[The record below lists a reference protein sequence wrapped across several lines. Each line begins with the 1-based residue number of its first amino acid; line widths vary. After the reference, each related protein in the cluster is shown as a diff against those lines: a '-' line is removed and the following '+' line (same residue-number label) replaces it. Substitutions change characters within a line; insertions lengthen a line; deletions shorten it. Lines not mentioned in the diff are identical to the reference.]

1 MGALKKMTESAANST
16 ADEAMAL
23 DDGYHDLPEP
33 EPIDEVV
40 STAVIDDASPA
51 SGDDPT
57 TVDSVTSEATEAV
70 IDQTPVLPA
79 SDFERQSTRI
89 SGIIMEH
96 GEAPFNFDDNERNNY
111 FIKLDRGENAIE
123 REMIV
128 WGVDLKRLVNDQ
140 KLQVNDPV
148 TLIYEG
154 RQQVQVHVPVRDGN
168 GKIILNGKGKP
179 AQYSQ
184 EWVWRNTWGATKE
197 KAEDIPG
204 LVAHQT
210 VNMHDDAI
218 GVASSMENTAFATKN
233 PEKTLVND
241 LEALKPKSTYSQDF
255 DSPMSK
261 SQRQN
266 MNAHPDQALKSQLH
280 QSQQRMNS
288 NQDPQMGMVPTNES
302 VLAKLIS
309 EPFRLAS
316 AATSMVAS
324 GIRSAGQTIKN
335 SADKKSIKNDLEP
348 RLFQAAD
355 KVSNLASEIKGGE
368 FGQVLDEMKE
378 KGIHTSQLFNSA
390 WSKYAEPENQALRD
404 KYDAALAGTGK
415 ADQLTAAV
423 EGFVDLTEKYMSS
436 CEKAGMDGNEAVS
449 DATEKVSDAVDGI
462 EPKNENGERSKLQ
475 EMIQNLM
482 EKIKEFFNQLTS
494 KFRG

>member
-1 MGALKKMTESAANST
+1 MGKLRQMAAAAAELTQEEMLAIDDDFDENYQDVIEPESADILSET
-16 ADEAMAL
+16 TI
-23 DDGYHDLPEP
+23 PSEP
-33 EPIDEVV
+33 SEEHTSVDVEPKE
-40 STAVIDDASPA
+40 SP
-51 SGDDPT
+51 
-57 TVDSVTSEATEAV
+57 DSVFN
-70 IDQTPVLPA
+70 QTPVLPA
-79 SDFERQSTRI
+79 SDIERQNTRI

-128 WGVDLKRLVNDQ
+128 WGVDLKRLVKDQ
-140 KLQVNDPV
+140 QLQANDPV

-154 RQQVQVHVPVRDGN
+154 RQQVQVHVPVRDGD
-168 GKIILNGKGKP
+168 GKIILNDKGKP
-179 AQYSQ
+179 AKYSQ

-218 GVASSMENTAFATKN
+218 GVASSMENTAFATKE

-241 LEALKPKSTYSQDF
+241 LDAVKPKSTYSQDF

-280 QSQQRMNS
+280 QSQ
-288 NQDPQMGMVPTNES
+288 DPQMGMVPTNES

-309 EPFRLAS
+309 EPFRFAS
-316 AATSMVAS
+316 AATSMVAN
-324 GIRSAGQTIKN
+324 GIRSAGQSIKN
-335 SADKKSIKNDLEP
+335 SSDKKVIKNELEP
-348 RLFQAAD
+348 KLFQAAD
-355 KVSNLASEIKGGE
+355 KVADLASEIKGGE
-368 FGQVLDEMKE
+368 FGQVLGEMKE

-390 WSKYAEPENQALRD
+390 WSKYAEPENQALRE

-415 ADQLTAAV
+415 AGELTAAV
-423 EGFVDLTEKYMSS
+423 ENFVDLSDKYMSS
-436 CEKAGMDGNEAVS
+436 CEKAGVDGNEAVVE
-449 DATEKVSDAVDGI
+449 ATEKVSDAVDGI
-462 EPKNENGERSKLQ
+462 EPKDENGERHKLL

-494 KFRG
+494 QFRG